1 MPTAK
6 TRIPPRSI
14 NCGNYG
20 HGLLDVLVK
29 LLLLATLLPS
39 AWAEVAE
46 SCSRTNIGSVGA
58 FCADAVNGPC
68 MPRGILGTCFF
79 FDFAA
84 GLGYDSSAD
93 GDEAVRMPRRP
104 GCGLSEG
111 WRCSQTTD
119 VFQRGTAVGAY
130 MGAAVM
136 RATTA
141 VGCDNAAVDSPD
153 VHDKRRRARPPDLA
167 SWQAHRGRANGNG
180 HERTADYDGRT
191 AGVAVA
197 PVRALGRGTRLAVS
211 FLVGNFGKYRCAPH
225 VAHMSV
231 GAFAEWIAGAD
242 MYRYR
247 VWPTLYLLL
256 ILPPLLFIGGYLGYR
271 TRRRAFLGSDHMQ
284 TGCRET
290 VLHRGTSRWRGR
302 ICVWVGGRRNARG
315 VRRIAR
321 ACAATARHCSPDGR
335 RSNEG
340 WGQFALP
347 IGWHWHLLPRRT
359 HRLRRGRMRGRRRR
373 TEADCAPRAPR
384 ACGRW
389 MPEETSALAAADHPD
404 GWLLRACPVWQA
416 QRACIAASPRCEV
429 GAGRAAGN
437 RRGRPRSRFLCGN
450 TLHRAVA
457 LACIW
462 KEVARIG
469 EARHPGPQS
478 LPHAKAGS
486 GAVCYPRP
494 LRPGF
499 RDVRCSGYDGGVPGE
514 PPMRDK
520 YQLSVITVNATSWK
534 AAVRFLERTRADV
547 VLVQETRVMNK
558 DIARHSARAFRRGWQ
573 TLWTPAV
580 KGPKGFPSGGAA
592 ICARAPVALSR
603 PTCGPSEVIPG
614 RVVAGMI
621 EPPACRPTMAYA
633 GYLRDGVG
641 ADTENLGYL
650 ASIGAHKRMQ
660 QQGVQ
665 AIIGCDFNFPPETL
679 AETGFHD
686 EVGGVIVRPGGG
698 QTTCRTRTSARVL
711 DYFVVTKPLAKGIE
725 GVNAV
730 EATGV
735 KTHLPVQLSFY
746 PRLTSLK
753 ALALRK
759 PPNLGVERMCGPR
772 LPPPSW
778 KAIAGELE
786 ELIKAAR
793 KGGRKAVEQDYQ
805 RLLERWADLAE
816 VELQQVTGETTA
828 KAQLRGRRP
837 RLYWRSVL
845 PEKVQPRTSDSV
857 VALRAIANALMDLQR
872 LTDGRERESE
882 GPRGRGSQFGS
893 AARVRENL
901 ATISRDHPAH
911 AATQLCQCALGI
923 FDDYDL
929 EAGSGGIDSQRHA
942 RGSDQAPGES
952 SSENMGIGTR
962 GAVKRDDTG
971 TEGGD
976 TYEGLHGDQLDMEDD
991 PFDNLDL
998 DDDSG
1003 FDGDPTDGVTTHE
1016 PQPDV
1021 VNEEAEESAE
1031 CSPQREAWR
1040 DIDPAT
1046 HWSLRLGQLVKI
1058 VAKAERDEERAELR
1072 KAVKEWHGWIRSN
1085 ALKGMK
1091 NAHLYSKVPTAWVPS
1106 TTLKDGDMVTAD
1118 PMNLLDG
1125 YLDQFG
1131 GIWDAE
1137 ADDGGDGIP
1146 LVDCTTEND
1155 CDPPPLEPLPRLEP
1169 DELRA
1174 VSATFSLGTACTFD
1188 GFRMRHFALL
1198 TDECLRALA
1207 AIFAVA
1213 EITGSFPRQL
1223 RVLPVPLLP
1232 KPKGGHRPIGI
1243 FTSPYRLWA
1252 KARRC
1257 LAQRWEDEHERGY
1270 WASGKGRSAQDA
1282 VWRQAAK
1289 AEVSAAGGRHAATLL
1304 WDGVSF
1310 FDSVDHG
1317 KLEARAR
1324 KAGFPLQL
1332 LRPALA
1338 MYKAPRLVSMGGF
1351 VARELVPR
1359 RGVVAGCGFATALIK
1374 AYCLDPFDDFIS
1386 GNGNGG
1392 RRGHGGNAGDD
1403 HARCGDRHCCD
1414 SSGCS
1419 GGSAGRGGRPG
1430 EGLGT
1435 PGHAHRGP
1443 GCEVNGGGATTDF
1456 DAYIDDF
1463 GLTVQ
1468 ADTET
1473 AVVET
1478 MVEAQARLREIIGT
1492 DLNAEISLA
1501 KAGLVANSESLAER
1515 LRTRIGIA
1523 AGQKVSSIANLGID
1537 HSAGKKREHRH
1548 TGGARKKRLLGAF
1561 ARRCRVAALAQALTR
1576 RQLKGIYTAGVA
1588 LAADYGATVNGLA
1601 DDEVRRLRQVAATAF
1616 TPRGKGR
1623 SLTMTLLLNGMP
1635 TWISELAPALQ
1646 YARAVWRA
1654 SAGGARQQ
1662 DLSLADFARLWR
1674 ELEDCGYIKGLIK
1687 RRGGGDGT
1695 HRSADADVRR
1705 WAASRGPI
1713 GAMILSLHRVGWRVR
1728 DPFNWEDDRGCEVSL
1743 ITNSPAL
1750 LKVLLQEATQREAQ
1764 RKVARTW
1771 TEEGDPSFGE
1781 TRVCTDVVAAEL
1793 NSCRHLTR
1801 LERGAL
1807 ASTVADAV

>member
-1 MPTAK
+1 
-6 TRIPPRSI
+6 
-14 NCGNYG
+14 
-20 HGLLDVLVK
+20 
-29 LLLLATLLPS
+29 
-39 AWAEVAE
+39 
-46 SCSRTNIGSVGA
+46 
-58 FCADAVNGPC
+58 
-68 MPRGILGTCFF
+68 
-79 FDFAA
+79 
-84 GLGYDSSAD
+84 
-93 GDEAVRMPRRP
+93 
-104 GCGLSEG
+104 
-111 WRCSQTTD
+111 
-119 VFQRGTAVGAY
+119 
-130 MGAAVM
+130 
-136 RATTA
+136 
-141 VGCDNAAVDSPD
+141 
-153 VHDKRRRARPPDLA
+153 
-167 SWQAHRGRANGNG
+167 
-180 HERTADYDGRT
+180 
-191 AGVAVA
+191 
-197 PVRALGRGTRLAVS
+197 
-211 FLVGNFGKYRCAPH
+211 
-225 VAHMSV
+225 
-231 GAFAEWIAGAD
+231 
-242 MYRYR
+242 
-247 VWPTLYLLL
+247 
-256 ILPPLLFIGGYLGYR
+256 
-271 TRRRAFLGSDHMQ
+271 
-284 TGCRET
+284 
-290 VLHRGTSRWRGR
+290 
-302 ICVWVGGRRNARG
+302 
-315 VRRIAR
+315 
-321 ACAATARHCSPDGR
+321 
-335 RSNEG
+335 
-340 WGQFALP
+340 
-347 IGWHWHLLPRRT
+347 
-359 HRLRRGRMRGRRRR
+359 
-373 TEADCAPRAPR
+373 
-384 ACGRW
+384 
-389 MPEETSALAAADHPD
+389 
-404 GWLLRACPVWQA
+404 
-416 QRACIAASPRCEV
+416 
-429 GAGRAAGN
+429 
-437 RRGRPRSRFLCGN
+437 
-450 TLHRAVA
+450 
-457 LACIW
+457 
-462 KEVARIG
+462 
-469 EARHPGPQS
+469 
-478 LPHAKAGS
+478 
-486 GAVCYPRP
+486 
-494 LRPGF
+494 
-499 RDVRCSGYDGGVPGE
+499 
-514 PPMRDK
+514 
-520 YQLSVITVNATSWK
+520 
-534 AAVRFLERTRADV
+534 
-547 VLVQETRVMNK
+547 
-558 DIARHSARAFRRGWQ
+558 
-573 TLWTPAV
+573 
-580 KGPKGFPSGGAA
+580 
-592 ICARAPVALSR
+592 
-603 PTCGPSEVIPG
+603 
-614 RVVAGMI
+614 
-621 EPPACRPTMAYA
+621 
-633 GYLRDGVG
+633 
-641 ADTENLGYL
+641 
-650 ASIGAHKRMQ
+650 
-660 QQGVQ
+660 
-665 AIIGCDFNFPPETL
+665 
-679 AETGFHD
+679 
-686 EVGGVIVRPGGG
+686 
-698 QTTCRTRTSARVL
+698 
-711 DYFVVTKPLAKGIE
+711 
-725 GVNAV
+725 
-730 EATGV
+730 
-735 KTHLPVQLSFY
+735 
-746 PRLTSLK
+746 
-753 ALALRK
+753 
-759 PPNLGVERMCGPR
+759 
-772 LPPPSW
+772 
-778 KAIAGELE
+778 
-786 ELIKAAR
+786 
-793 KGGRKAVEQDYQ
+793 
-805 RLLERWADLAE
+805 
-816 VELQQVTGETTA
+816 
-828 KAQLRGRRP
+828 
-837 RLYWRSVL
+837 
-845 PEKVQPRTSDSV
+845 
-857 VALRAIANALMDLQR
+857 
-872 LTDGRERESE
+872 
-882 GPRGRGSQFGS
+882 
-893 AARVRENL
+893 
-901 ATISRDHPAH
+901 
-911 AATQLCQCALGI
+911 
-923 FDDYDL
+923 
-929 EAGSGGIDSQRHA
+929 
-942 RGSDQAPGES
+942 
-952 SSENMGIGTR
+952 MGIGTR

-1125 YLDQFG
+1125 YRDQFG
-1131 GIWDAE
+1131 RIWDAE

-1351 VARELVPR
+1351 VAKELLPR

-1523 AGQKVSSIANLGID
+1523 AGQKVNSIANLGID

-1548 TGGARKKRLLGAF
+1548 TGGVRKKRLLGAF

-1576 RQLKGIYTAGVA
+1576 RQLKGIYTAAVA

-1687 RRGGGDGT
+1687 KRGGGDGT

-1728 DPFNWEDDRGCEVSL
+1728 DPFNWEDDRGCKVSL

-1807 ASTVADAV
+1807 ASTVADAVWTRTRAHRAGYKTSVACPLCGEGSDTLHHRIWMCKHTAEARRDVPKWLIEEARNAAVDERFWTSGVFPHPGDGQPPPSAVFDATCYDADGNVLKDVSEWGLEGSIYVDGSCTRCEVKEMQRAGLAVVAVDAHGRAVKTIRAVVPAPLPQTPQAAEFVAYAMAHRFMMGPCVIYSDCKNVVDSAIRGRPSMLDPCRTYAGVMRDTLKNVAQRRHLEGIFKVKAHQSIGAMADGPEKQHAQGNAMADDNAKAAVGMHPEATNAQGMAIGFYLARATLVARVTGKAMALFPPMGPRLEKVRAGAIRRKGKRRTRDNEGAEMAAELADAHSWEYRGGKWRCAKCASLHNGPELADNLRRRRCPGPRPQLDALAMEGRGHRMAFAEANVMFTICMRCGAWAARRTYSKLRRACEGPTANGRQALERLGRGLPPWAATVRTAALGRTATVIGRWTSDRGWLAAAPRDEGGANPHPADVSLASQAVTKQATEIQSGRLEDVASHHTADAQSPAIGTKLAAVMARIRDRLVAAQAADMRGWEPTSVSPRRKARRTGADDTDRVTGRNLGDGAKDCAETDGPKAPEALCGMASGSTSGCRRLSPEAGGAEGRDHKRLRSRVSRDGANEADASDGCNKRTAGEDYGGEPHGRAAAVGERAAGRGHDEEQSEAGDEPAPTTPIAEPQPQDDAGGAWLWISRGCGCNGRIHLRCTRKRVPREGRDRHVLGEGLRDDERRKLRKQEVGDVPSWTAAAAAAIVHVEREADKGNGRRQIDEVHEWQDAKRPRKRPSRPGFGDGHASDACAEQRALEPSEVDHGAGLRPYTSERGGRRGAEVDACSSACGSGKAGNEGGRSVALHAAPVHESERPGAADSGQQRDNVPPNAPPWKKRRLRWKQPQPRALVNALTPVTGSDSWP